1 MKKGELQ
8 QAFDTLQYV
17 MNKPNLEP
25 NVVKAILANEKSLK
39 SAIEKVNEELV
50 FIPSEE
56 STKFYNA
63 LDDAFK
69 DLREKNLD
77 EFRQHEEKNRGK
89 EVYPVPPKLVNKW
102 NKLMEKARQNF
113 PEGAKYVD
121 EYQEK
126 KLAILDQVSDIDFET
141 VAINGFTPNEV
152 KALSFMMYGLDV

>member
-1 MKKGELQ
+1 MKKGELK

-17 MNKPNLEP
+17 MNKPGLEP
-25 NVVKAILANEKSLK
+25 NVVKAIIANEKSLK
-39 SAIEKVNEELV
+39 SALEKLDEELV
-50 FIPSEE
+50 FVPSDE

-63 LDDAFK
+63 LDESLK
-69 DLREKNLD
+69 DLREKNME
-77 EFRQHEEKNRGK
+77 EFRQYDEKNRGK
-89 EVYPVPPKLVNKW
+89 EVYPVPPKLINKW

-121 EYQEK
+121 DYQAK
-126 KLAILDQVSDIDFET
+126 KLEILDQVSDIEFET